1 MVKSTAN
8 EPEALLASLKAG
20 AYYSSQGPR
29 IENVS
34 YGSDEVEITC
44 SPAGAVI
51 VLGRGSKAVSHV
63 AEGTTRVALPLE
75 PVRPGGFARVVV
87 VDAQGRRAW
96 TNPVWW

>member
-1 MVKSTAN
+1 
-8 EPEALLASLKAG
+8 
-20 AYYSSQGPR
+20 
-29 IENVS
+29 
-34 YGSDEVEITC
+34 
-44 SPAGAVI
+44 
-51 VLGRGSKAVSHV
+51 VSHV

>member
-1 MVKSTAN
+1 
-8 EPEALLASLKAG
+8 
-20 AYYSSQGPR
+20 
-29 IENVS
+29 
-34 YGSDEVEITC
+34 VEITC